1 MESPLDLKGRI
12 ALVTGAGQGV
22 GRETVML
29 FAQQGAG
36 GIVINDLFP
45 ERAEAV
51 AKEVAALGTGVPCLP
66 VGCDVTRYDDVQGMM
81 EKATQEFERVDILI
95 NNAGVPALDPSKLA
109 GQLLV
114 KSEPEDWEPYIQLNL
129 YGVMYCA
136 HAAVKGMAERGYG
149 KIVTVISDAGRVG
162 EAGRVAYSA
171 AKAGA
176 AGFSR
181 ALAQEVGRH
190 NVNVNCIA
198 LGTTMTPASEALF
211 TDDMIKRMLKRY
223 MLPRLGEPSDAASAL
238 LFLASDAA
246 SWITGQTLPVNGG
259 FSVSQ

>member
-22 GRETVML
+22 GRETVLL

-51 AKEVAALGTGVPCLP
+51 AKEVEALGTGVRCLP
-66 VGCDVTRYDDVQGMM
+66 VGCDVTRHDDVKAMM
-81 EKATQEFERVDILI
+81 EKADREFDRIDILI
-95 NNAGVPALDPSKLA
+95 NNAGVPALDPSALA

-114 KSEPEDWEPYIQLNL
+114 KTQPDDWEPYIRLNL
-129 YGVMYCA
+129 YGVMYCT
-136 HAAVKGMAERGYG
+136 HVAVKGMVERGYG

-162 EAGRVAYSA
+162 EVGRVAYSA

-181 ALAQEVGRH
+181 ALAQEVGRS

-198 LGTTMTPASEALF
+198 LGTTRTPVTEALF
-211 TDDMIKRMLKRY
+211 TEEVVKRMLKRY
-223 MLPRLGEPSDAASAL
+223 PLKRLGEPNDAASAL

-259 FSVSQ
+259 FSLNQ